1 MPRSRLV
8 ALFAGLVFTLLVL
21 PSATLAATATTTTTP
36 AIRLGCAV
44 VIPVPRDIH
53 PAIVCRWTAVAGDV
67 KAYRVWRRV
76 DMGPRQLIATVAP
89 DKPLR
94 HADWNIRPTHLYSY
108 RVVAIGQDG
117 TALGSSALVSVRL
130 GRAPEVLR
138 FDCAFLIDGATRG
151 VACHWGPST
160 RAAAVR
166 YVLFRSVDS
175 GPRQAIYRV
184 GLNGRRSFL
193 DRDVKAGQTVRY
205 AVVALAA
212 DGRIVG
218 IGGPDAV
225 KIPEVT
231 FTAAA
236 R

>member
-1 MPRSRLV
+1 MRRSRLV
-8 ALFAGLVFTLLVL
+8 ALFAGMVFTLLLL
-21 PSATLAATATTTTTP
+21 PSATLAATPTPATAP

-44 VIPVPRDIH
+44 VINVPSTVH
-53 PAIVCRWTAVAGDV
+53 PAIVCRWSAFDGPVT
-67 KAYRVWRRV
+67 AYRLWRRV
-76 DMGPRQLIATVAP
+76 DMGPRQLIATVTP

-117 TALGSSALVSVRL
+117 TALGSSALVSVRVP
-130 GRAPEVLR
+130 RAPETLR

-151 VACHWGPST
+151 VGCHWGAST
-160 RAAAVR
+160 RPAAVR
-166 YVLFRSVDS
+166 YVLFRSVD
-175 GPRQAIYRV
+175 GGRRQAVYAT